1 MAYSVRYLTVFLLV
15 CVSIVPIMIF
25 GLITIYADEQI
36 LRERQLAFL
45 EETVTQQVRTT
56 DLFFTERFFDISVL
70 SQIPAKEIISFTS
83 DETIHDVF
91 NKMLKN
97 NVRRLRF
104 EDTPRLI
111 SDRTLLNDICI
122 QMNYL
127 KFTENL
133 LETKAN
139 TLTTEKPD
147 EITDD
152 LTISQMAKKLATMI
166 HPFVLYKEQIIT
178 PWDLLM
184 MFYNGEKQ

>member
-25 GLITIYADEQI
+25 GLITIYEEEQI

-70 SQIPAKEIISFTS
+70 SQIPAKEIIPFTS

-111 SDRTLLNDICI
+111 SDRTLLDDICI

-127 KFTENL
+127 KLRKFKINFNNIL
-133 LETKAN
+133 IL
-139 TLTTEKPD
+139 
-147 EITDD
+147 
-152 LTISQMAKKLATMI
+152 KKHQLNDI
-166 HPFVLYKEQIIT
+166 
-178 PWDLLM
+178 
-184 MFYNGEKQ
+184 N